1 MVPFFLQW
9 RATKERLIKY
19 LSIQN
24 KILDSQEFQESSSL
38 YEDLKFQNKSNIIP
52 EKECFVRDF
61 DPYAINRIELF
72 IYIFDIEILVFHF
85 IIR

>member
-1 MVPFFLQW
+1 M
-9 RATKERLIKY
+9 KY

-24 KILDSQEFQESSSL
+24 KILDSLKYQESFSL
-38 YEDLKFQNKSNIIP
+38 YDDLKLLKKPNIIP

-72 IYIFDIEILVFHF
+72 IYIFDIEIMVLSFQF
-85 IIR
+85 FKLKN